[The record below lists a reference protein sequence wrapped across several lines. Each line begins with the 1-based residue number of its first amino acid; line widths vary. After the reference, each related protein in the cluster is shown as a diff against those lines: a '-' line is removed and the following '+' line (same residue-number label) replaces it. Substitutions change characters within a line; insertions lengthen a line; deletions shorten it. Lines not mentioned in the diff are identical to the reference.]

1 MQAVPNLGLK
11 EYTGMPIFGEVGPL
25 MIDPEIEKVAY
36 ENFDRVSVEFSLK
49 IEGSTLDQQ
58 LPYVPC
64 DGEIQIE
71 GNNLTVFAVDE
82 NEKKTELI
90 KSQIGCGDYPNVMLL
105 KKSNNIFEL
114 FFSEKEK
121 VKCST
126 KSNKERDIIALS
138 IRLLSGRKLNERSE
152 TIQTIQEAKQI
163 FFFF

>member
-1 MQAVPNLGLK
+1 
-11 EYTGMPIFGEVGPL
+11 MPIFGEVGPL
-25 MIDPEIEKVAY
+25 VIDPEIEKVAY

-49 IEGSTLDQQ
+49 IEGSTLDQERYQ

-64 DGEIQIE
+64 DGQIQIE

-163 FFFF
+163 LFFF